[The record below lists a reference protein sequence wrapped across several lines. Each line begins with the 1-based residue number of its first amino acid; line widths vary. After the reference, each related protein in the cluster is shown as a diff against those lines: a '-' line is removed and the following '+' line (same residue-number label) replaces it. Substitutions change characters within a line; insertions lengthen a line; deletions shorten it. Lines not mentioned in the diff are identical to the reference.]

1 MLETDALFLTKTRA
15 PQSGVAYYL
24 LFITFS
30 AVACVR
36 FDSLFLLFQWYFEP
50 TLYNMKH
57 SYVCRDIQLST
68 WRCLGVNFNC
78 IMSFLSGGSLLE

>member
-1 MLETDALFLTKTRA
+1 MLETDALFLTSTRA
-15 PQSGVAYYL
+15 PQSGVAYCLFSLRILFQL

-30 AVACVR
+30 AVASVR

-57 SYVCRDIQLST
+57 SYVCRDIHHIT
-68 WRCLGVNFNC
+68 K
-78 IMSFLSGGSLLE
+78 